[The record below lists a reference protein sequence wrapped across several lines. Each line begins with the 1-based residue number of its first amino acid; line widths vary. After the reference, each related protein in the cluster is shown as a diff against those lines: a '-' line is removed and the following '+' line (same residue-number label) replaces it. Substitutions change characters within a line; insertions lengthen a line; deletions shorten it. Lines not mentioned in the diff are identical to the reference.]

1 MLLWEIVAPELL
13 CYYDNF
19 CEVGCLVLAA
29 RQLNTLLRA
38 EWVAFLGGLSLW
50 GELRM
55 EKELEFLRRLEER
68 RAARRR
74 RLARGEY
81 YFLPGLASDDS
92 DELSWGSTHSS

>member
-1 MLLWEIVAPELL
+1 MWEIVAPGLL

-50 GELRM
+50 GEVRM
-55 EKELEFLRRLEER
+55 ERELECLRWLAER
-68 RAARRR
+68 RAVRRR

-81 YFLPGLASDDS
+81 DFLSGLASDES